1 MSDFIAHVQTA
12 IEQHRLFRRREKIL
26 LAVSGGMD
34 SMVLFELMRA
44 LAKEQGWQLT
54 VAHLN
59 HGLRGRS
66 SDADERLA
74 QREAKRK
81 GLPFVSERA
90 EVRNM
95 AREKGISIEMAAR
108 QARHQ
113 FLARVARKTGCRRI
127 ALAHHADDQVELF
140 FVRLLRGAGMEG
152 LAGMHW
158 RNPSPADPKVMLVR
172 PLLSVTRKEIERFAK
187 VENLRYRH
195 DATNDSLDILRNRIR
210 HELLPLLEKNYQ
222 PAVRRVVVRL
232 MDLLSAE
239 SELTRT
245 FIDDLLTDSPE
256 QFDKLPVAIQR
267 RLLQLQLIRLGV
279 RHDYATVEQLRQ
291 KSGRFVTLSP
301 ELTLFRDD
309 AGEVRQRDLEKSEF
323 NTQRKVVDLK
333 GRGLVRFNGVAFD
346 WQIENS
352 RGSKA
357 SKMAGREVFDAD
369 RVGQRIILRHWQPGD
384 RYRPIGMAKA
394 VKMQDV
400 FVNAKVPRARR
411 HQLVVATTE
420 EGEVFWVEDMRISE
434 RFKLD
439 AATRR
444 RLEWSWRRA

>member
-1 MSDFIAHVQTA
+1 MSDLVAHVHKV
-12 IEQHRLFRRREKIL
+12 IEQHPLFRRREGIVV
-26 LAVSGGMD
+26 AVSGGLD
-34 SMVLFELMRA
+34 SMVLLDVMHA
-44 LAKEQGWQLT
+44 LAREQSWQLT

-74 QREAKRK
+74 QQEAKRK
-81 GLPFVSERA
+81 DLPFVSERA
-90 EVRNM
+90 EVRRL
-95 AREKGISIEMAAR
+95 AREEGISIEMAAR
-108 QARHQ
+108 QVRHE
-113 FLARVARKTGCRRI
+113 FLARVARKTSCRKI

-152 LAGMHW
+152 LGGMHW
-158 RNPSPADPKVMLVR
+158 RNPSPVDPKVSLVR
-172 PLLSVTRKEIERFAK
+172 PFLAVTRKDIERFAK
-187 VENLRYRH
+187 VQGLRYRH

-210 HELLPLLEKNYQ
+210 HELLPLLERDYQ
-222 PAVRRVVVRL
+222 PAVRKVVLRL

-245 FIDDLLTDSPE
+245 FIDDLLTEGPE

-279 RHDYATVEQLRQ
+279 RHDYATVEQLRH
-291 KSGRFVTLSP
+291 KSGKSVTLSP

-309 AGEVRQRDLEKSEF
+309 AGEVHQRHLEKSEF

-333 GRGLVRFNGVAFD
+333 GRGQVRFNGVAFD

-352 RGSKA
+352 RGGKA

-384 RYRPIGMAKA
+384 RYQPIGMAKA

-411 HQLVVATTE
+411 RQLVVATTE
-420 EGEVFWVEDMRISE
+420 KGEVFWVEDMRISE

-444 RLEWSWRRA
+444 RLEWSWQRA